1 MGGWVCERGGVV
13 AKTVPKVKLRR
24 SGATVDNVDG
34 SVFCRKGNSSC
45 SCDLSN
51 EVAAFH
57 QTKTIKSGLFC
68 FCVDKPKNSSQIIK
82 CDCTE
87 RLTETDREK
96 SPKNQT
102 DVALIPF
109 TRS

>member
-57 QTKTIKSGLFC
+57 QTNTIKSGLFC
-68 FCVDKPKNSSQIIK
+68 VCVDKPKNSSHIIK

-87 RLTETDREK
+87 RQTERKVHRTK
-96 SPKNQT
+96 QM
-102 DVALIPF
+102 LH
-109 TRS
+109 